1 MVNQEAGRPPA
12 RCYRKVVTI
21 PTDPFPP
28 QPQLPA
34 DKLRPPRSPWRIGAL
49 LLALLLAAAI
59 GAVLVF
65 AFTSTKGGTARPP
78 AAPSRPVP
86 TASQVAAA
94 ADLALPALARGD
106 RARFGAALAS
116 RGSAR
121 AGLRDVYT
129 HLAPLPLSGLHA
141 LVTPVVGAA
150 AGVYD
155 VQIVGKLGGAGPPDR
170 LLADRVLAFALEGGR
185 AVATGDRTPPAGRR
199 EYLMAM
205 RSPHAIVTKSAVV
218 IYDGTWKPLARQISA
233 LVPGARR
240 RVGDIIGATS
250 PAPIVVT
257 LYTSRQ
263 QVADSLG
270 REHVAGHVRFFAQ
283 QASRPGNGAWTPA
296 DVGIVG
302 PDLINGDPW
311 TPYMLAHEVAH
322 TVTWR
327 WFFHT
332 QHSPALLEEGL
343 GMAVEQGRA
352 YAPLKAKLAAGDFS
366 GPLLRTFAMPNF
378 WDGAHQSK
386 ITLEYLEAGSVVGYV
401 LSGWGKATLHRFAVD
416 VADSTL
422 EPAAVKSVVR
432 KDLGVSWPA
441 FYEGWRTYTFG
452 LP

>member
-1 MVNQEAGRPPA
+1 M
-12 RCYRKVVTI
+12 
-21 PTDPFPP
+21 PTSPVPP
-28 QPQLPA
+28 QPRLPA
-34 DKLRPPRSPWRIGAL
+34 EKPRSPRTSWRIGAL
-49 LLALLLAAAI
+49 LLAVLFAATI
-59 GAVLVF
+59 GAVLVL
-65 AFTSTKGGTARPP
+65 AFTATKGGTARPP

-94 ADLALPALARGD
+94 VDRALPALARGD
-106 RARFGAALAS
+106 RARFSAALAG

-121 AGLRDVYT
+121 AGLRDVFA

-141 LVTPVVGAA
+141 LVNPVGGAA

-185 AVATGDRTPPAGRR
+185 GGGGGGRRAPPPPRARGARTPPAGRR

-205 RSPHAIVTKSAVV
+205 RSPRAIVTRSAVV
-218 IYDGTWKPLARQISA
+218 VYDGTWKPLAQQISA
-233 LVPGARR
+233 LVPAARA
-240 RVGDIIGATS
+240 RVADIIGARAAT
-250 PAPIVVT
+250 PIVVA

-270 REHVAGHVRFFAQ
+270 REHVSGHVRFFAQ

-296 DVGIVG
+296 DIGIVG

-343 GMAVEQGRA
+343 GMAVELGRT

-401 LSGWGKATLHRFAVD
+401 LSGWGKATLHRFVVD

-422 EPAAVKSVVR
+422 EPAAVKAVVR